1 MASCTILPGLV
12 IGKGVERGWQRVIES
27 CIEAVIGN
35 SRQNGTKRVRENSRG
50 KEVKRVIGKGVERG

>member
-1 MASCTILPGLV
+1 V